1 MMNRCRWR
9 LTPVVA
15 LACHLALGQ
24 ARAGIEVL
32 PATVSLDGPE
42 ATVQVVVLATGKE
55 GRVEDVTRRSRFEV
69 RGGAAVIDPTGLV
82 SPIAD
87 GDGVLVVRDGASEAR
102 VPVRVAGLARP
113 VPVSFAGQVVP
124 ALSKAGC
131 SSGGCHGK
139 AEGQNG
145 FKLSVFGFDPAAD
158 HQAIAAEARGR
169 RLNHGDPRSSLLLLK
184 GTGAVAHGGGRKIR
198 EDSRQHRL
206 LARWISEGAP
216 GAGAGEVVPARLEV
230 VPPSL
235 RLAPGQT
242 RQLRVEAVMPD
253 GSRRCVTAEAEFE
266 SNGPNIAGADA
277 RGLARAGSVAGEA
290 AILVRHMATVS
301 VCRVTI
307 PGDGSGFP
315 RPAERNF
322 VDTLTWKR
330 LDELG
335 IRPAGEADDSAFMR
349 RAFLDTI
356 GTLPTPAEARAFLA
370 DKGASRRERL
380 VDSILSRPEYAEYQA
395 MVWADLLR
403 VDRDILKAQGA
414 VAMWRWLRSSFASNM
429 PFDRFA
435 REVVTARGPVS
446 GESPAGFLR
455 ALDKPEM
462 VARSVSQLFL
472 GVRIECAQCHHH
484 PSEKW
489 GQDDY
494 AGLAGCFTGIG
505 RKVMP
510 DGSEA
515 LVAEAAGDARNS
527 RTGKTVPARPPGG
540 EPLSGDPSHRR
551 EDFARWMTGPANPFF
566 AKAAVNRVWARY
578 FGRGIVDPVDD
589 LRATNPPANEEL
601 LEALA
606 ARFRETGYDMKALAR
621 IIMTSRV
628 YQSATDESSD
638 GRNFQAAIYRPLP
651 AEVLL
656 DAISQVT
663 GVPEKFNGLPVGTR
677 AIQLW
682 DNRMPSYFLQV
693 FGRPVRATV
702 CSCERGD
709 SPSIAQ
715 ALHLMNSPEINSRLR
730 SAKGIASRLAASP
743 MTAAELADE
752 IYLRCLTR
760 FPTPAEREAVASLIG
775 PDASGRREGI
785 EDAMWAILNT
795 REFACNH

>member
-1 MMNRCRWR
+1 MMNTCRWR

-15 LACHLALGQ
+15 LVCHLALSQ

-42 ATVQVVVLATGKE
+42 ATVQVVVLSTGND
-55 GRVEDVTRRSRFEV
+55 GRGEDVTRRARFDV
-69 RGGAAVIDPTGLV
+69 RGGSAVIDRTGLA
-82 SPIAD
+82 SPVTD
-87 GDGVLVVRDGASEAR
+87 GQSVLVVQDGESEVR
-102 VPVRVAGLARP
+102 VPVRVSGVARP
-113 VPVSFAGQVVP
+113 VPVSFAGQVIP
-124 ALSKAGC
+124 ALSKGGC

-184 GTGAVAHGGGRKIR
+184 GTATLAHGGGRKIR
-198 EDSRQHRL
+198 EDSRQYRL

-216 GAGAGEVVPARLEV
+216 GAGAGEAVPARLEV
-230 VPPSL
+230 VPSRL

-277 RGLARAGSVAGEA
+277 RGLVRAGSVAGEA

-315 RPAERNF
+315 WPPERNF
-322 VDTLTWKR
+322 IDTLTWKR

-335 IRPAGEADDSAFMR
+335 IRPVDEADDAAFMR

-356 GTLPTPAEARAFLA
+356 GTLPTAGEARAFLA
-370 DKGASRRERL
+370 DTSASKRERL
-380 VDSILSRPEYAEYQA
+380 IDAILARPEYADYQA
-395 MVWADLLR
+395 MLWADMLR

-414 VAMWRWLRSSFASNM
+414 VAMWRWLRAAFASNM

-446 GESPAGFLR
+446 AESPAGFLR

-484 PSEKW
+484 PSERW

-494 AGLAGCFTGIG
+494 AGLTGCFTGIG

-527 RTGKTVPARPPGG
+527 RTGKPVPARPPGG
-540 EPLSGDPSHRR
+540 EPLAGDPSLRR
-551 EDFARWMTGPANPFF
+551 EEFAKWMTGANNPFF
-566 AKAAVNRVWARY
+566 AKAAVNREWARY

-601 LEALA
+601 LEVLA
-606 ARFRETGYDMKALAR
+606 ARFRESGYDMKALAKV
-621 IIMTSRV
+621 IMTSRV
-628 YQSATDESSD
+628 YQSATDAATD
-638 GRNFQAAIYRPLP
+638 GRNFQAAAYRPIP

-656 DAISQVT
+656 DAISQVI
-663 GVPEKFNGLPVGTR
+663 GVPEKFNGLPPGTR

-715 ALHLMNSPEINSRLR
+715 ALHMMNAPEINAKLR
-730 SAKGIASRLAASP
+730 SAKGVVSRLAASP

-760 FPTPAEREAVASLIG
+760 FPTSAEREAVAYLIG
-775 PDASGRREGI
+775 TDAAGRRAGI
-785 EDAMWAILNT
+785 EDALWAILNT
-795 REFACNH
+795 REFVCNH

>member
-1 MMNRCRWR
+1 MMNRSYRC
-9 LTPVVA
+9 LTLVA
-15 LACHLALGQ
+15 AFLVAPPIGR
-24 ARAGIEVL
+24 ARAGIEVR
-32 PATVSLDGPE
+32 PAMVSLEGPE
-42 ATVQVVVLATGKE
+42 ATAQVVVLSTGKD
-55 GRVEDVTRRSRFEV
+55 GRVEDVTRRARFEV
-69 RGGAAVIDPTGLV
+69 RDGVAMVDRSGLA
-82 SPIAD
+82 SPVAE
-87 GDGVLVVRDGASEAR
+87 GDSVLVVRDGESEAR
-102 VPVRVAGLARP
+102 VPVRVSGLARP
-113 VPVSFAGQVVP
+113 VPVSFAGQVIP

-158 HQAIAAEARGR
+158 HQAIVAEARGR
-169 RLNHGDPRSSLLLLK
+169 RLNHGEPRSSLLLLK
-184 GTGAVAHGGGRKIR
+184 GTAALAHGGGRKIR

-206 LARWISEGAP
+206 LARWIAEGAR
-216 GAGAGEVVPARLEV
+216 GAGAEETVPLRLEV
-230 VPPSL
+230 DPPSV
-235 RLAPGQT
+235 RLAPGQS

-253 GSRRCVTAEAEFE
+253 GSRRCVTAEAEFD

-277 RGLARAGSVAGEA
+277 RGLVRAGSVPGEA

-307 PGDGSGFP
+307 PGGGSGFP
-315 RPAERNF
+315 RPPERNF
-322 VDTLTWKR
+322 IDTLTWKR
-330 LDELG
+330 LDDLG
-335 IRPAGEADDSAFMR
+335 IRPAGEADDASFMR
-349 RAFLDTI
+349 RAYLDTI
-356 GTLPTPAEARAFLA
+356 GTLPTAEEARAFLA
-370 DKGASRRERL
+370 DKGASKRERL
-380 VDSILSRPEYAEYQA
+380 VESILSRPEYADYQA
-395 MVWADLLR
+395 MAWADLLR

-414 VAMWRWLRSSFASNM
+414 VAMWRWLRAAFASNM
-429 PFDRFA
+429 PYDRFA
-435 REVVTARGPVS
+435 RELVTARGQVS

-484 PSEKW
+484 PSERW

-515 LVAEAAGDARNS
+515 LVAEAGSDAKNS

-540 EPLSGDPSHRR
+540 APLAGDPLLRR
-551 EDFARWMTGPANPFF
+551 EEFARWMTAPENPFF
-566 AKAAVNRVWARY
+566 AKAAVNRVWARH
-578 FGRGIVDPVDD
+578 FGRGLVDPVDD
-589 LRATNPPANEEL
+589 LRATNPAVNEDL

-606 ARFRETGYDMKALAR
+606 ARFRESGYDMKALSKT
-621 IIMTSRV
+621 IMASRV
-628 YQSATDESSD
+628 YQSATDAGAD
-638 GRNFQAAIYRPLP
+638 GRNFEAAAYRPLP

-656 DAISQVT
+656 DAIGQAT
-663 GVPEKFNGLPVGTR
+663 GVPEKFNGLPPGTR

-715 ALHLMNSPEINSRLR
+715 SLHLMNSPEINAKLR
-730 SAKGIASRLAASP
+730 SGKGVAARLAASP
-743 MTAAELADE
+743 MTAMELADE
-752 IYLRCLTR
+752 IYLRCLAR
-760 FPTPAEREAVASLIG
+760 YPTSGEREAVASLIG
-775 PDASGRREGI
+775 TDPAGRREGL
-785 EDAMWAILNT
+785 EDALWAILNT